1 MSTESAL
8 SHPKALI
15 ITGLIVLAVVFAGS
29 WYVSTTHSAVQ
40 TTGLPV
46 ATTAPLT
53 PDPIAPENA
62 RKIIIVSIIDAGT
75 TADGQR
81 RYQVEIGPS
90 ATALQSI
97 GLSLQVTNGTFVSST
112 QDFVMNP
119 EIASTG
125 WQAALAKIVQ
135 DSTTNSTMQLGF
147 INLTPTG
154 AEITKPLV
162 LGEFVVSA
170 NTPSEEPEIII
181 DQDVSTVFAKDGSE
195 LLIDVRSRPL

>member
-81 RYQVEIGPS
+81 HYQVEIGPS
-90 ATALQSI
+90 ATTLQSI

-112 QDFVMNP
+112 QDFVINP

-154 AEITKPLV
+154 AEITKSLL